1 MRSSKYRSLALFL
14 ALLLAVSLANITFA
28 QAPAGGQLGRYLVQ
42 IEKLRKVNDYEQAI
56 ALIDRAL
63 KIFPNNTELLF
74 HKCWCLYDCQ
84 DSDEQALA
92 AVDQTLALKGGN
104 TASMYRLQSKI
115 LQRLKR
121 YPQAIKAVDQGLVR
135 CQPPIRARTEDVF
148 MRSILYSQRAA
159 VEREQG
165 QLVNAEKDISTA
177 IRIYPNISEHFS
189 LRAQINTLLKRW
201 PQVIQDSKH
210 VIKFHRPKII
220 FDVKDAYM
228 MMGGAYAAQKDYKN
242 AGQTYL
248 QAWREYP
255 SDRTVL
261 TAAIDFFESIKDK
274 KNADALRKA
283 LKSMDEDLAPMK

>member
-1 MRSSKYRSLALFL
+1 MSTSSKNRGLCLFL
-14 ALLLAVSLANITFA
+14 ALLLTVSFANSA
-28 QAPAGGQLGRYLVQ
+28 LSQEPAGSQLGRYLAQ
-42 IEKLRKVNDYEQAI
+42 IEKLRKANDYEQAI

-63 KIFPNNTELLF
+63 RAFPNNTELHF

-84 DSDEQALA
+84 ESDEQALA

-104 TASMYRLQSKI
+104 TASMYRLKSKI

-121 YPQAIKAVDQGLVR
+121 YPQAIKAVDQGLLR
-135 CQPPIRARTEDVF
+135 CQQQREDIVL
-148 MRSILYSQRAA
+148 RSILYSQRAA

-165 QLVNAEKDISTA
+165 QLINAEKDISTA
-177 IRIYPNISEHFS
+177 IQIYPDMSEHFS

-210 VIKFHRPKII
+210 VIKFHRPKIF

-228 MMGGAYAAQKDYKN
+228 MMGRAYTAQKDYKN
-242 AGQTYL
+242 AGQTYM

-283 LKSMDEDLAPMK
+283 LKSMDEDMAPMK